1 MSGAK
6 SGAKQGAIRGTA
18 GTAISGAASG
28 TTSDAANNTVGAAAT
43 GMSAKPLLEVRNL
56 RTVIDTAHGTFPAV
70 DDVSFTL
77 ERGAVLGI
85 VGESGSGKSMLA
97 LSLLGLLPS
106 KARIESGQA
115 LLGGKD
121 LCALSERELRSVRG
135 RRIGMIF
142 QEPLTSFDP
151 LYTIGDQIAESL
163 RRHSGLGSKQARVQA
178 VDLLSTVGIPRPEL
192 AYDEY
197 PFQFSGGMRQRAMI
211 AMALAPDPE
220 LLIADEPTTA
230 LDVTIQAQ
238 ILELLKQL
246 QRERGIAVL
255 FISHNLG
262 VIAEIADEVMVMYG
276 GQVMERTEVE
286 RLFDTPA
293 HPYTQSLLEARPALD
308 RAPSRLRAIPGQ
320 VPSLES
326 RPAGCPFHPRCGRAL
341 AICTRERPPVSILGS
356 DQEAACWL
364 HGEKA

>member
-1 MSGAK
+1 MSDAK
-6 SGAKQGAIRGTA
+6 SGTKQGAMRGTA
-18 GTAISGAASG
+18 GTAMSGAE
-28 TTSDAANNTVGAAAT
+28 T
-43 GMSAKPLLEVRNL
+43 GVSPEPLLKVRNL

-70 DDVSFTL
+70 DGVSFAL
-77 ERGAVLGI
+77 EKGAVLGI
-85 VGESGSGKSMLA
+85 VGESGSGKSLLA

-115 LLGGKD
+115 LLDGKN
-121 LCALSERELRSVRG
+121 LCAFSERELRSVRG

-163 RRHSGLGSKQARVQA
+163 RRHSGFGPKQARAQA
-178 VDLLSTVGIPRPEL
+178 VELLSTVGIPRPEL

-286 RLFDTPA
+286 RLFDAPA

-326 RPAGCPFHPRCGRAL
+326 RPAGCPFHPRCGRSL
-341 AICTRERPPVSILGS
+341 PICTRERPPISILGP
-356 DQEAACWL
+356 DQEVACWL

>member
-1 MSGAK
+1 MSGTMSGTMSGAMN
-6 SGAKQGAIRGTA
+6 GTA
-18 GTAISGAASG
+18 IGAAGTTANSAMSGIISGAASD
-28 TTSDAANNTVGAAAT
+28 TACAAAK
-43 GMSAKPLLEVRNL
+43 KPLLEVRNL
-56 RTVIDTAHGTFPAV
+56 RTVIDTTHGTFPAV

-77 ERGAVLGI
+77 ESGAVLGI

-97 LSLLGLLPS
+97 LSLLGLLPG
-106 KARIESGQA
+106 KVRIESGEA
-115 LLGGKD
+115 LLDGRN
-121 LCALSERELRSVRG
+121 LCALSVRELRGVRG

-163 RRHSGLGSKQARVQA
+163 RRHSGLGPKQARTRA
-178 VDLLSTVGIPRPEL
+178 VELLATVGIPRPDL

-238 ILELLKQL
+238 ILELLIKL

-276 GQVMERTEVE
+276 GQVMECTDVE
-286 RLFDTPA
+286 RLFDMPA
-293 HPYTQSLLEARPALD
+293 HPYTKSLLEARPALD
-308 RAPSRLRAIPGQ
+308 KGRSRLRAIPGQ

-326 RPAGCPFHPRCGRAL
+326 RPAGCPFHPRCDRAL
-341 AICTRERPPVSILGS
+341 DICTHTRPARSFLGP
-356 DQEAACWL
+356 DQEVACWL
-364 HGEKA
+364 HGEKS

>member
-1 MSGAK
+1 MSGK
-6 SGAKQGAIRGTA
+6 V
-18 GTAISGAASG
+18 SGAASR
-28 TTSDAANNTVGAAAT
+28 AASNAASGA
-43 GMSAKPLLEVRNL
+43 SPKPLLEVRNL
-56 RTVIDTAHGTFPAV
+56 RTVIDTARGTFPAV
-70 DDVSFTL
+70 DDVSFIL
-77 ERGAVLGI
+77 ESGTVLGI

-97 LSLLGLLPS
+97 LSLLGLLPRR
-106 KARIESGQA
+106 ARIEAGEA
-115 LLGGKD
+115 LLDGMD
-121 LCALSERELRSVRG
+121 LRGLSERELRGVRG

-151 LYTIGDQIAESL
+151 LYTIGDQIAESV
-163 RRHSGLGSKQARVQA
+163 RQHSGLGPRQARA
-178 VDLLSTVGIPRPEL
+178 RAEELLSTVGIPRPDL

-238 ILELLKQL
+238 ILELLKAL
-246 QRERGIAVL
+246 QRERGIAVM

-286 RLFDTPA
+286 RLFDRPA
-293 HPYTQSLLEARPALD
+293 HPYTRSLLEARPTLD
-308 RAPSRLRAIPGQ
+308 GERSRLRAIPGQ

-326 RPAGCPFHPRCGRAL
+326 RPSGCPFHPRCGQAMDICARA
-341 AICTRERPPVSILGS
+341 RPVMSSLGP
-356 DQEAACWL
+356 DQEVACWL
-364 HGEKA
+364 HGPKNVPPAPGGGDNP

>member
-1 MSGAK
+1 MSGK
-6 SGAKQGAIRGTA
+6 
-18 GTAISGAASG
+18 
-28 TTSDAANNTVGAAAT
+28 ANNPVNSAAAGAAA
-43 GMSAKPLLEVRNL
+43 GAAAKPLLEVRNL
-56 RTVIDTAHGTFPAV
+56 RTVIETAHGVFPAV
-70 DDVSFTL
+70 DDASFAL
-77 ERGAVLGI
+77 ESGAVLGI

-97 LSLLGLLPS
+97 LSLLGLLPG
-106 KARIESGQA
+106 KARIESGEA
-115 LLGGKD
+115 LLSGRN
-121 LCALSERELRSVRG
+121 LCALSQRELRGVRG

-151 LYTIGDQIAESL
+151 LYTIGDQIAESV
-163 RRHSGLGSKQARVQA
+163 RQHSGLGPGQARARA
-178 VDLLSTVGIPRPEL
+178 VELLATVGIPRPDL
-192 AYDEY
+192 ACDEY

-238 ILELLKQL
+238 ILELLKRL

-276 GQVMERTEVE
+276 GQVMERTEVA
-286 RLFDTPA
+286 RLFDAPA
-293 HPYTQSLLEARPALD
+293 HPYTQALLEARPALD
-308 RAPSRLRAIPGQ
+308 RERSRLRAIPGQ

-326 RPAGCPFHPRCGRAL
+326 RPAGCPFHPRCSRAL
-341 AICTRERPPVSILGS
+341 DICSRARPARSFPGPG
-356 DQEAACWL
+356 QEVACWL
-364 HGEKA
+364 HGEKS

>member
-1 MSGAK
+1 MSGA
-6 SGAKQGAIRGTA
+6 
-18 GTAISGAASG
+18 
-28 TTSDAANNTVGAAAT
+28 AT
-43 GMSAKPLLEVRNL
+43 GVLPEPLLEVRNL
-56 RTVIDTAHGTFPAV
+56 RAVIDTAQGTFPAV
-70 DDVSFTL
+70 DNVSFTL
-77 ERGAVLGI
+77 EKGAVLGI

-97 LSLLGLLPS
+97 LSLLGLLPG
-106 KARIESGQA
+106 KARIESGEA
-115 LLGGKD
+115 LLEGRN

-163 RRHSGLGSKQARVQA
+163 RRHSGLGPKQARARTVE
-178 VDLLSTVGIPRPEL
+178 LLSTVGIPRPEL

-262 VIAEIADEVMVMYG
+262 VIAEIADKVMVMYG

-286 RLFDTPA
+286 RLFDAPA

-326 RPAGCPFHPRCGRAL
+326 RPTGCPFHPRCGRAL
-341 AICTRERPPVSILGS
+341 DICARERPPVSILGP
-356 DQEAACWL
+356 DQEVACWL

>member
-1 MSGAK
+1 MSDLVSDAV
-6 SGAKQGAIRGTA
+6 
-18 GTAISGAASG
+18 SGAANG
-28 TTSDAANNTVGAAAT
+28 PAE
-43 GMSAKPLLEVRNL
+43 KPLLEVRNL
-56 RTVIDTAHGTFPAV
+56 RTVIDTVHGTFPAV
-70 DDVSFTL
+70 DEVSFVL
-77 ERGAVLGI
+77 ESGAVLGI

-97 LSLLGLLPS
+97 LSLLRLLPR
-106 KARIESGQA
+106 KGRIESGEA
-115 LLGGKD
+115 LLDGLN
-121 LCALSERELRSVRG
+121 LCALTERELRDVRG

-151 LYTIGDQIAESL
+151 LYTIGDQIAESVRKHL
-163 RRHSGLGSKQARVQA
+163 GLKSRQARDKA
-178 VDLLSTVGIPRPEL
+178 VELLSTVGIPRPDL

-238 ILELLKQL
+238 ILELLMKL

-255 FISHNLG
+255 FVSHNLG

-276 GQVMERTEVE
+276 GQVMERSEVE
-286 RLFDTPA
+286 RLFDAPA

-341 AICTRERPPVSILGS
+341 EICARAKPPRSILSSG
-356 DQEAACWL
+356 QEVACWL
-364 HGEKA
+364 FAPENSPRARSQSRVQTFAQTHDHGAGERS

>member
-1 MSGAK
+1 M
-6 SGAKQGAIRGTA
+6 
-18 GTAISGAASG
+18 
-28 TTSDAANNTVGAAAT
+28 SDAAK
-43 GMSAKPLLEVRNL
+43 KPLLEVRNL

-70 DDVSFTL
+70 DEVSFVL
-77 ERGAVLGI
+77 ERGAVLGV

-97 LSLLGLLPS
+97 LSLLRLLPG
-106 KARIESGQA
+106 KGRIESGEA
-115 LLGGKD
+115 LLDGRN
-121 LCALSERELRSVRG
+121 LRALSEREMRGVRG

-151 LYTIGDQIAESL
+151 LYTIGDQIAESVRKHL
-163 RRHSGLGSKQARVQA
+163 GLKPRQAREKA
-178 VDLLSTVGIPRPEL
+178 VELLSTVGIPRPDL
-192 AYDEY
+192 ACDEY

-238 ILELLKQL
+238 ILELLAKL

-276 GQVMERTEVE
+276 GQVMERSEVV
-286 RLFDTPA
+286 RLFDAPA

-326 RPAGCPFHPRCGRAL
+326 RPAGCPFHPRCGRAMD
-341 AICTRERPPVSILGS
+341 ICSRARPSRSFLGS
-356 DQEAACWL
+356 GQEVACWL
-364 HGEKA
+364 QGAGNAFQTHARASGAGGES

>member
-1 MSGAK
+1 MSGAG
-6 SGAKQGAIRGTA
+6 SGATEGAR
-18 GTAISGAASG
+18 SGAAIG
-28 TTSDAANNTVGAAAT
+28 TTAGAVSGSAAA
-43 GMSAKPLLEVRNL
+43 GAKKALLEVRDL
-56 RTVIDTAHGTFPAV
+56 RTSIRTAHGTFPAV
-70 DDVSFTL
+70 DGVSFIL
-77 ERGAVLGI
+77 QRGTILGI

-97 LSLLGLLPS
+97 LSLLGLLPR
-106 KARIESGQA
+106 AGRIESGEA
-115 LLGGKD
+115 LLDGRN
-121 LCALSERELRSVRG
+121 LRALSERELRAVRG

-163 RRHSGLGSKQARVQA
+163 RQHSGLNARQAREKA
-178 VDLLSTVGIPRPEL
+178 VEMLSIVGIPRPDL

-211 AMALAPDPE
+211 AMALAPEPD

-238 ILELLKQL
+238 ILELLSKL

-262 VIAEIADEVMVMYG
+262 VIAEIADEVLVMYG
-276 GQVMERTEVE
+276 GQVMERAEVG
-286 RLFDTPA
+286 RLFDAPA
-293 HPYTQSLLEARPALD
+293 HPYTQSLLEARPTLD
-308 RAPSRLRAIPGQ
+308 KAPSRLRAIPGQ

-326 RPAGCPFHPRCGRAL
+326 RPVGCPFHPRCGRAMY
-341 AICTRERPPVSILGS
+341 ICSRARPAASSPGPG
-356 DQEAACWL
+356 QEAACWL
-364 HGEKA
+364 YGGGS